1 MAEILTALFIHFLVP
16 MAGVCGY
23 ALLCRKLR
31 SQGASD
37 AFLAQ
42 LFLIFFC
49 WGGWLMLVMT
59 SLFWRWS
66 ALASLGA
73 AFLVFIAPVVM
84 GITGVCLAKT
94 PNASAAQRRAKT
106 ACFGYFGALA
116 FLIAFAFVASR

>member
-1 MAEILTALFIHFLVP
+1 MAEILTALFIHLLVP
-16 MAGVCGY
+16 TAGVCGY
-23 ALLCRKLR
+23 VLLYRKLR
-31 SQGASD
+31 RQGAAD
-37 AFLAQ
+37 LFLAQ

-84 GITGVCLAKT
+84 GIIGVCLAKT
-94 PNASAAQRRAKT
+94 PNASTAQRMAKT
-106 ACFGYFGALA
+106 ACFSYFGALA
-116 FLIAFAFVASR
+116 CLIIPAMLR